1 MSAALVATAPERAAS
16 ARILRAATALF
27 RARGYHGSSMRTLAR
42 GLRMEPASLYY
53 HFPSKQDILFAI
65 LDRTLDDLLDGL
77 RHAVTAADDDR
88 ARLQA
93 AVRFHVLF
101 HVRRRQEAFLSHS
114 ELRSLTPAN
123 LRRVLAKRD
132 EYEHVVRGLLATGVR
147 AGGFQVADVKLTAM
161 AILTMCTGVATWFS
175 EGGRLAPESIADRY
189 VEMIL
194 RSVDRRAKGLR
205 S

>member
-1 MSAALVATAPERAAS
+1 M
-16 ARILRAATALF
+16 
-27 RARGYHGSSMRTLAR
+27 
-42 GLRMEPASLYY
+42 
-53 HFPSKQDILFAI
+53 
-65 LDRTLDDLLDGL
+65 
-77 RHAVTAADDDR
+77 
-88 ARLQA
+88 
-93 AVRFHVLF
+93 
-101 HVRRRQEAFLSHS
+101 
-114 ELRSLTPAN
+114 TPAN

-132 EYEHVVRGLLATGVR
+132 EYEHMVRGLLATGVR
-147 AGGFQVADVKLTAM
+147 AGVFQVADVKLTAM

>member
-1 MSAALVATAPERAAS
+1 HLSAGGRRSCTRSDAC
-16 ARILRAATALF
+16 
-27 RARGYHGSSMRTLAR
+27 
-42 GLRMEPASLYY
+42 
-53 HFPSKQDILFAI
+53 
-65 LDRTLDDLLDGL
+65 
-77 RHAVTAADDDR
+77 R
-88 ARLQA
+88 ARLLS
-93 AVRFHVLF
+93 AVRLHVLF
-101 HVRRRQEAFLSHS
+101 HVRRRQEACLSHS
-114 ELRSLTPAN
+114 ELRALTPAN
-123 LRRVLAKRD
+123 LRRVPAKRD
-132 EYEHVVRGLLATGVR
+132 EYEHVVRGLLAAGVR

>member
-88 ARLQA
+88 ARLLA
-93 AVRFHVLF
+93 AVRFHLLF
-101 HVRRRQEAFLSHS
+101 HVRRSQEAFLRPS
-114 ELRSLTPAN
+114 ELLSVTPAV
-123 LRRVLAKRD
+123 LRRMFGHSG
-132 EYEHVVRGLLATGVR
+132 E
-147 AGGFQVADVKLTAM
+147 
-161 AILTMCTGVATWFS
+161 S
-175 EGGRLAPESIADRY
+175 E
-189 VEMIL
+189 
-194 RSVDRRAKGLR
+194 
-205 S
+205 